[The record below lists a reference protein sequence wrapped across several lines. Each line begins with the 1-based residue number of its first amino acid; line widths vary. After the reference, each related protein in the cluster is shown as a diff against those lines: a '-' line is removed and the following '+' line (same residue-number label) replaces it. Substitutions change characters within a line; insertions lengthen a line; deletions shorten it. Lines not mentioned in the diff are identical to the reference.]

1 MTRPR
6 ETMAWYLRRLRSMSP
21 AEVAWR
27 AGRIVRS
34 RGPFSRVPSARVDR
48 RGAEVRALGLLDPE
62 TVRRAASEH
71 PEAATA
77 LVGLAEK
84 WLRHDF
90 RFFGNPETSLGAD
103 IDWSHDP
110 ISDHRWP
117 MVPSRSID
125 YRFNG
130 QDPKWVWELNR
141 LQHLPVLVE
150 AWLITDEPRFAEGAL
165 RDLRSW
171 MAANPFDRGVA
182 WSGGFEAGVRAM
194 SVAFTLRGLR
204 HYDGLDA
211 DTESMALGML
221 RRSAVKSWRERSLFS
236 SANNHLIG
244 EMGGLALTAILFPEL
259 PHAERDA
266 RRAISIL
273 VREADRQI
281 LPDGSGVEQSLRY
294 HLFTA
299 DVLLLVVAALR
310 ERGGTPPAAL
320 VGALERSTNFLEA
333 LIQAGE
339 STPWYGDDDESF
351 AFRLQA
357 ERCRSVQAH
366 LSSARAVLG
375 RPALPGA
382 DDFVAALLRHGLRG
396 QGGPAR
402 SSSPQPA
409 RSFVAPDAGLV
420 VLRSVRGHRSI
431 VDVGRLGQPPI
442 AAHGHADALAVS
454 LDVEGVPVVVDPGT
468 GSYYRYPAWRE
479 AHRATRLHATVE
491 VDSQSQSV
499 TGGRFMWA
507 RHAEVRLR
515 HVDLGRGLVEAEH
528 DGYRRLDDPVTHRRW
543 IIAPPE
549 GDDWVVVDWC
559 SAAAR
564 HDFRVGWPL
573 SPQATVEG
581 TTDLGHVVEVGGAG
595 RIEFAYAAS
604 SPVTHFASRADD
616 ETQLGWFSAHLEER
630 IPAWHVGTRS
640 SAEGPWAHVTAV
652 RRLGDTGAAAQHL
665 SVELLDDRIEV
676 RRDMQTL
683 SIDLDVAG
691 RISTSVLSGG
701 HRHA

>member
-1 MTRPR
+1 
-6 ETMAWYLRRLRSMSP
+6 MSP

-27 AGRIVRS
+27 AGRTVRS
-34 RGPFSRVPSARVDR
+34 RGLLTRVPPARVSAR
-48 RGAEVRALGLLDPE
+48 GAQLRAFGLLEPE
-62 TVRRAASEH
+62 RVRLAASLH
-71 PEAATA
+71 PESATE

-103 IDWSHDP
+103 IEWAHDP

-117 MVPSRSID
+117 MAPSRSID

-150 AWLITDEPRFAEGAL
+150 AWMISGESRFVDGAI

-171 MAANPFDRGVA
+171 IMANPFGQGVA

-194 SVAFTLRGLR
+194 SVAVALRGLR

-211 DTESMALGML
+211 ETDSLALGML
-221 RRSAVKSWRERSLFS
+221 GRSAVKSWGERSLFS

-259 PHAERDA
+259 PHAERDE
-266 RRAISIL
+266 RRALSVL

-281 LPDGSGVEQSLRY
+281 LSDGSGVEQSLRY

-299 DVLLLVVAALR
+299 DVLVLVIAALR
-310 ERGGTPPAAL
+310 ERGGSPPAAL
-320 VGALERSTNFLEA
+320 VDALERSTSFLEA
-333 LIQAGE
+333 LVQAGE

-351 AFRLQA
+351 ALRLQA

-375 RPALPGA
+375 WPTLPG
-382 DDFVAALLRHGLRG
+382 DDDLAAALLRHGLGGRG
-396 QGGPAR
+396 RLAR
-402 SSSPQPA
+402 SSSPEPA

-420 VLRSVRGHRSI
+420 VLRSEAGHRTV
-431 VDVGRLGQPPI
+431 VDVGRLGQRPI
-442 AAHGHADALAVS
+442 AAHGHADALAVT
-454 LDVEGVPVVVDPGT
+454 LDIDGVPVVVDPGT

-491 VDSQSQSV
+491 VDGRSQSV
-499 TGGRFMWA
+499 AGGRFMWA
-507 RHAEVRLR
+507 RHAEVSLR
-515 HVDLGRGLVEAEH
+515 HVDLGQGLVEAEH
-528 DGYRRLDDPVTHRRW
+528 DGYRRLADPVTHRRW
-543 IIAPPE
+543 LIAPPE

-559 SAAAR
+559 SAAGR
-564 HDFRVGWPL
+564 HDYRVGWPL
-573 SPQATVEG
+573 SPQATVNG
-581 TTDLGHVVEVGGAG
+581 TTNLGHVVDVGEAG
-595 RIEFAYAAS
+595 RIEFAYAAT
-604 SPVTHFASRADD
+604 SPLTPFASRGDD
-616 ETQLGWFSAHLEER
+616 EAQLGWFSAHLEER
-630 IPAWHVGTRS
+630 VPAWHVGTRS
-640 SAEGPWAHVTAV
+640 SGQGPWAHVTAV
-652 RRLGDTGAAAQHL
+652 QRISGTRTPAQHL
-665 SVELLDDRIEV
+665 SVELVGDRIEV
-676 RRDMQTL
+676 RRDRQTL
-683 SIDLDVAG
+683 SIDLHSPG
-691 RISTSVLSGG
+691 RISTSVLHDG
-701 HRHA
+701 H